1 MLIELFG
8 PYATGKTTL
17 ANEAISNGKGGLAG
31 KVNFNEGKGVGSND
45 HPFFKKSIDLL
56 VGERFVRRYLRLVND
71 SYMPASQKLAC
82 INMFYASARRYS
94 FCMQLPEK
102 NILEDEGLLLRGLDS
117 TACSHD
123 VASAVKEYFSHVPLP
138 DVVVFCSS
146 GVEKEKERVV
156 ERGVG
161 INPFYS
167 VPDECVLD
175 EVERVHE
182 RFRLAEQVLRD
193 RKGAKFFSLDLNV
206 DDVDAFS
213 SKLHELVG

>member
-1 MLIELFG
+1 MIIEFFG

-17 ANEAISNGKGGLAG
+17 ANEAASNGVGEIAG
-31 KVNFNEGKGVGSND
+31 KVKFDGGKEAAFND

-56 VGERFVRRYLRLVND
+56 LGESFVKRYLRLVND

-94 FCMQLPEK
+94 LCMQLPEK

-146 GVEKEKERVV
+146 GVEKEKESVV
-156 ERGVG
+156 ERGFG

-182 RFRLAEQVLRD
+182 RFRLAEQVLCD

-213 SKLHELVG
+213 RKLHELVG